1 MRSSLDCS
9 SNRRWAFSSSR
20 RCEINKNTKKK
31 ERTEFISHMYV
42 AHKVKREILIKD
54 VWETKA

>member
-20 RCEINKNTKKK
+20 RCERNKNTKKK
-31 ERTEFISHMYV
+31 ERTELISHMYE
-42 AHKVKREILIKD
+42 AYKVKREILIKD

>member
-20 RCEINKNTKKK
+20 RCERNKNTKKK
-31 ERTEFISHMYV
+31 
-42 AHKVKREILIKD
+42 KRENGINFSY
-54 VWETKA
+54 VRGA